1 MYIYAKQLIE
11 SITSF
16 QGMITKKKKN
26 VNRSCIHQR
35 YSQRRY
41 HSTEFKKHICC
52 SRKKNIQ
59 PTIKTKYI
67 TKQIKQ
73 VNRIS
78 KHSYNFYAIDL

>member
-1 MYIYAKQLIE
+1 MRIEVAYTNVILKDDIIKQNI
-11 SITSF
+11 
-16 QGMITKKKKN
+16 K
-26 VNRSCIHQR
+26 CIFVVV
-35 YSQRRY
+35 
-41 HSTEFKKHICC
+41 E
-52 SRKKNIQ
+52 KNIQ

>member
-1 MYIYAKQLIE
+1 MWIEVAYTNVILKDDIIKQNL
-11 SITSF
+11 
-16 QGMITKKKKN
+16 K
-26 VNRSCIHQR
+26 CIFVVV
-35 YSQRRY
+35 
-41 HSTEFKKHICC
+41 E
-52 SRKKNIQ
+52 KKNIQ